1 MLYVQQS
8 LAPDEELIYVGQFHW
23 WYNVQAAMSI
33 VWGVFICGLIIGMS
47 VYVQANFNLNLSAY
61 PVRYDASTV
70 DLIRALHPGIKLVA
84 FLMFLMGL
92 LKFAQMMVN
101 KATTEI
107 AITTSR
113 LIYKRGLVAR
123 AVKEMSIDRIEG
135 VNVVQGIMGRIFDF
149 GRLVIRGMGV
159 GEMILPPIERPIVF
173 RKAIEK
179 ARTS

>member
-8 LAPDEELIYVGQFHW
+8 LAPDEELIYIGTFHW

-33 VWGVFICGLIIGMS
+33 VWGVFICALIIGLS
-47 VYVQANFNLNLSAY
+47 VYAQTNLGINLSAY
-61 PVRYDASTV
+61 PLPRDAGTL
-70 DLIRALHPGIKLVA
+70 DLIRALHPGIKLVS

-123 AVKEMSIDRIEG
+123 VVKELSIDRIEG
-135 VNVVQGIMGRIFDF
+135 VNVVQGVLGRIFDF
-149 GRLVIRGMGV
+149 GRIVVRGMGV

>member
-8 LAPDEELIYVGQFHW
+8 LAPDEELIHMGTFHW

-33 VWGVFICGLIIGMS
+33 VWGVFLCGLIIGLS
-47 VYVQANFNLNLSAY
+47 VYVQVKFGLNLSAY
-61 PVRYDASTV
+61 RLPHDAGTL
-70 DLIRALHPGIKLVA
+70 DMIRALHPGIKLVS

-92 LKFAQMMVN
+92 MKFAQMMVA

-123 AVKEMSIDRIEG
+123 SVGEISIDRIEG
-135 VNVVQGIMGRIFDF
+135 VNVLQGILGRLFDF
-149 GRLVIRGMGV
+149 GRIVIRGMGV
-159 GEMILPPIERPIVF
+159 GEMVLPPIERPIVF

>member
-8 LAPDEELIYVGQFHW
+8 LAPDEKLIYMGKFHW

-33 VWGVFICGLIIGMS
+33 VWGVFICALIIGLA
-47 VYVQANFNLNLSAY
+47 VYAQRNLGINLSSY
-61 PVRYDASTV
+61 QVRYDDGLIDV
-70 DLIRALHPGIKLVA
+70 IRALHPGIKLVS

-92 LKFAQMMVN
+92 LRFAQMMVA

-113 LIYKRGLVAR
+113 LIYKKGLVAR
-123 AVKEMSIDRIEG
+123 SVGEISIDRIEG
-135 VNVVQGIMGRIFDF
+135 VNVLQGIIGRLFDF

-159 GEMILPPIERPIVF
+159 GEMVLPPIERPIRF